1 MRSVAT
7 VVDSAVG
14 VLCDAGFSRDEARS
28 DALVLARGV
37 LGWSLADWLARSTAE
52 APESFETNFANLVRR
67 RRKREPVA
75 YLLGAKEFYGRPF
88 RVTRDTLIPRPETE
102 GLVEAALA
110 WLSSAELLRAA
121 YRAEGGQRPM
131 RIVDVGTGTGC
142 VAVTLALEVRGA
154 ATPAITGTDTSD
166 GALAVAR
173 DNASRLGATGLDF
186 RLGSLL
192 AELAGP
198 IDLIVSNPPYVPV
211 HDRHLL
217 QRDVVGFEPAAA
229 LFGGDDG
236 LETIRQ
242 LIPAAR
248 RVLAPN
254 SALMLEVGVGQADRV
269 EALLKAAGFTSIH
282 RHQDLQGIDRI
293 IVARLAGGSL

>member
-1 MRSVAT
+1 
-7 VVDSAVG
+7 
-14 VLCDAGFSRDEARS
+14 
-28 DALVLARGV
+28 LVLARGV
-37 LGWSLADWLARSTAE
+37 LGWSLADWLARSDTE
-52 APESFETNFANLVRR
+52 APESFQTNFASLVKR

-110 WLSSAELLRAA
+110 WLSSTELLRASH
-121 YRAEGGQRPM
+121 RAEGAQRPM
-131 RIVDVGTGTGC
+131 RIIDVGTGTGC
-142 VAVTLALEVRGA
+142 VAITLALEFRGVS
-154 ATPAITGTDTSD
+154 TLAITGTDTSD

-173 DNASRLGATGLDF
+173 HNALRLGATGVDF

-192 AELAGP
+192 ADLPGP

-211 HDRHLL
+211 RDRHVL
-217 QRDVVGFEPAAA
+217 QQDVVRFEPAGA

-236 LETIRQ
+236 LAVIRQ

-248 RVLAPN
+248 QILAPH
-254 SALMLEVGVGQADRV
+254 SALMLEIGVDQADRV
-269 EALLKAAGFTSIH
+269 EALLKAARFTSIH

>member
-1 MRSVAT
+1 MKSIAAVVEGAVA
-7 VVDSAVG
+7 
-14 VLCDAGFSRDEARS
+14 VLCDAGFSREEARG

-37 LGWSLADWLARSTAE
+37 LGWSLADWLARSAAE
-52 APESFETNFANLVRR
+52 APESFQTNFSNLVKR

-75 YLLGAKEFYGRPF
+75 YLLGAKEFYGRLF

-110 WLSSAELLRAA
+110 WLNSAELMRSYGAA
-121 YRAEGGQRPM
+121 GGQRPM

-142 VAVTLALEVRGA
+142 VAITIALEFRGA
-154 ATPAITGTDTSD
+154 AIPAITGTDTSD

-173 DNASRLGATGLDF
+173 DNARRLGVTGVDF
-186 RLGSLL
+186 TLGNLL
-192 AELAGP
+192 ADLDGP
-198 IDLIVSNPPYVPV
+198 IDLIVSNPPYVPAR
-211 HDRHLL
+211 DRHML
-217 QRDVVGFEPAAA
+217 QQDVVGFEPPGA

-269 EALLKAAGFTSIH
+269 VGLLKAAGFTSIN

-293 IVARLAGGSL
+293 IVARRAGGSL

>member
-1 MRSVAT
+1 
-7 VVDSAVG
+7 
-14 VLCDAGFSRDEARS
+14 
-28 DALVLARGV
+28 V
-37 LGWSLADWLARSTAE
+37 LGWSLADWLARSSTE
-52 APESFETNFANLVRR
+52 APDSFRSNFANLVKRR
-67 RRKREPVA
+67 RTREPVA
-75 YLLGAKEFYGRPF
+75 YLLGVKEFYGRPF

-110 WLSSAELLRAA
+110 WLSSAELLRGSR
-121 YRAEGGQRPM
+121 RAEEAPRPM

-142 VAVTLALEVRGA
+142 VAITLALEFRGA
-154 ATPAITGTDTSD
+154 AALAITGTDTSD

-173 DNASRLGATGLDF
+173 DNALRLGAPGVDF

-198 IDLIVSNPPYVPV
+198 VDLIVSNPPYVPV
-211 HDRHLL
+211 RDRHLL
-217 QRDVVGFEPAAA
+217 QQDVVGFEPAGA

-236 LETIRQ
+236 LQVIRQ

-248 RVLAPN
+248 QALAPT
-254 SALMLEVGVGQADRV
+254 SALMLEIGVGQADRV
-269 EALLKAAGFTSIH
+269 AALLEAARFTSVH

-293 IVARLAGGSL
+293 MVARLAGASL

>member
-1 MRSVAT
+1 MTTLAAT
-7 VVDSAVG
+7 VDEAVA
-14 VLCDAGFSRDEARS
+14 VLCDAGFARDDARN

-37 LGWSLADWLARSTAE
+37 LQWSLADWLARSAAE
-52 APESFETNFANLVRR
+52 APESFQTTFANLVRR
-67 RRKREPVA
+67 RRHREPVA
-75 YLLGAKEFYGRPF
+75 YLLGAKEFYGRRF

-110 WLSSAELLRAA
+110 WLGSTELRRAMSGAEDAR
-121 YRAEGGQRPM
+121 RPM
-131 RIVDVGTGTGC
+131 RVVDVGTGTGC
-142 VAVTLALEVRGA
+142 VAITLALEFRGA
-154 ATPAITGTDTSD
+154 EALDITGTDTSD

-173 DNASRLGATGLDF
+173 DNALRLGAAGLDF

-192 AELAGP
+192 AELPGP
-198 IDLIVSNPPYVPV
+198 VDLIVSNPPYVPLR
-211 HDRHLL
+211 DRHTLP
-217 QRDVVGFEPAAA
+217 RDVVGFEPAVA

-236 LETIRQ
+236 LEIVRK

-248 RVLAPN
+248 QALAPN

-269 EALLKAAGFTSIH
+269 AALLEAARFTSIH

-293 IVARLAGGSL
+293 LVARLAGPSL